1 MSTRTDLERRLRDAE
16 DRLSRLLIKV
26 AEVNVLVGVLMASR
40 HRPEGTSKEEAI
52 GIEVVAESAA
62 LVLESG
68 VHLDRRHLYLAHSE
82 DVIAQPAPKRR
93 RRPRLRAVPTG
104 DSVSG
109 QDMDEALRRVREGD
123 GR

>member
-1 MSTRTDLERRLRDAE
+1 MSTHTDLERRLRDAE

-52 GIEVVAESAA
+52 EVVAQSAA
-62 LVLESG
+62 LVIESG
-68 VHLDRRHLYLAHSE
+68 EHLDRRHLYLAHSE
-82 DVIAQPAPKRR
+82 DVIEQPAPKRR